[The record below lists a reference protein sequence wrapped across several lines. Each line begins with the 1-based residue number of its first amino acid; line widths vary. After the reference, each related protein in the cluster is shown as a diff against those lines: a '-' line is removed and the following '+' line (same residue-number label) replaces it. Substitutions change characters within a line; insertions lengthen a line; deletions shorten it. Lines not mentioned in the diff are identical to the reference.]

1 MIIALES
8 VHETQ
13 ELVSGRQVY
22 QGIYLREWITVF
34 WARLIEI
41 HEINA
46 HSPLSVRLLDLNHIC

>member
-22 QGIYLREWITVF
+22 QGIYLREWIAVF
-34 WARLIEI
+34 WARPIEI
-41 HEINA
+41 REINA
-46 HSPLSVRLLDLNHIC
+46 HPLLSVRLLDHDHVC